1 MSSVLSFIHPQNQ
14 TSARQSQHR
23 SFAPILQWCCLP
35 VAAFRCPYP
44 AERSAFAL
52 SCGGGQKCGTYVVC
66 YLLSQ
71 TVFHEVY
78 LFEWT
83 AAHYYLCLWV
93 ASVAFCFLEMY
104 RAALITTAGNWTG
117 ILIGQVLGDFIIKIN
132 ATKITP
138 DMYIGKVWQLKAHY
152 GVLIWLLVFLLSFII
167 GMIVE
172 KKNHC

>member
-1 MSSVLSFIHPQNQ
+1 MKNTASKKK
-14 TSARQSQHR
+14 T
-23 SFAPILQWCCLP
+23 CLGFLLI
-35 VAAFRCPYP
+35 VFLA
-44 AERSAFAL
+44 
-52 SCGGGQKCGTYVVC
+52 YVVC

-93 ASVAFCFLEMY
+93 ASVTFCFLEMY
-104 RAALITTAGNWTG
+104 RAALITSAGNWTG

-138 DMYIGKVWQLKAHY
+138 DMYIGKVWQAQGTLRSFDLAARFTY
-152 GVLIWLLVFLLSFII
+152 FRLLSECLLKRKII
-167 GMIVE
+167 VKMRS
-172 KKNHC
+172 